1 MRRKYVYFLGIVCM
15 FGIFAFFFKTYAP
28 AEYISA
34 KSEEFVEDLPLPPS
48 RHLKTPIPVKGIYMT
63 SWVAGTKNWRDKLIN
78 FVDKTEINTIVID
91 VKDYSGRIS
100 FEVSDPI
107 LVELEYTEKRISDI
121 ENLIEI
127 LHKKNIYVIGRIS
140 VFQDP
145 HLAKK
150 RPDLALK
157 NKSGEVWSDRR
168 GLMWVDPASSEVWDI
183 TVAISK
189 EAERAGFD
197 ELNFDYIRFPSD
209 GNIKDA
215 RYPFWDGKMKKSEVI
230 NNFFSY
236 LNENLKDIG
245 VPISADIFG
254 MTTVTSNDLNIG
266 QVFEDA
272 VKNFDYV
279 SPMVYPSHFAKGFM
293 GYKNPSEFPYEV
305 IKKALDDARAKTL
318 AIGQDPEKIRP
329 WIQDFNLGTK
339 YDSPM
344 IKKEIKA
351 VYDSGFSSWLSWDPS
366 NQYTPEAYLKD

>member
-1 MRRKYVYFLGIVCM
+1 M